1 MFGFFFNQ
9 SNTAINRM
17 DGIRRR
23 NNINSQ
29 NNPNLL
35 ADFFMRQLF
44 F

>member
-1 MFGFFFNQ
+1 MFSFFFNQ
-9 SNTAINRM
+9 SNAAINRM

-23 NNINSQ
+23 DNINSQ

-35 ADFFMRQLF
+35 ANFFMRQLF